1 MHVLGIEY
9 VDWLNLLGVF
19 STLLREYQSK
29 LSDEIS
35 KITFDKFTFDGKEFN
50 DNLVALDRN
59 GNILWS
65 SKEIIDV
72 PNRLGACFVGLHNSS
87 NEDCIVNAQ
96 AYVGIN
102 YAIEVYGGK
111 VIKKKITK

>member
-35 KITFDKFTFDGKEFN
+35 KITFDKFTFDGKEF
-50 DNLVALDRN
+50 
-59 GNILWS
+59 
-65 SKEIIDV
+65 DV
-72 PNRLGACFVGLHNSS
+72 KRDVFNWVIMGDV
-87 NEDCIVNAQ
+87 IVFL
-96 AYVGIN
+96 
-102 YAIEVYGGK
+102 
-111 VIKKKITK
+111 